1 MSFLPKSTAEVKQIL
16 TVRDLQTEQCSSF
29 LVGDQ
34 GPCPWPVATRQWE
47 KCKDI
52 DPEDLVA
59 CLDISAPL
67 SESPDASPDPQII
80 YQRTVRRGETFD
92 SAVQIL
98 TLRAKAAERDK
109 DPSFNSM
116 GAPDPIPLERKPEPA
131 KKQGRVVPF
140 PKEKRPKVRAN
151 KTPADIVKYASK
163 LLYQGQWLK
172 VLQIMYAVSKYMN
185 VKIFEHYPGKYDRKG
200 RYYYQGI
207 DKLIKLTGL
216 SGRTIRR
223 QLQWMKK
230 QGLIRLCHRGY
241 PGQGSS
247 IWELALNMKQVFAW
261 RKNPKIKTK

>member
-34 GPCPWPVATRQWE
+34 GPCPWPAATRQWE

-67 SESPDASPDPQII
+67 SESPNASPDPQVI
-80 YQRTVRRGETFD
+80 YQRPVRRGETYD
-92 SAVQIL
+92 LAVTIVRVQA
-98 TLRAKAAERDK
+98 RAAERDK
-109 DPSFNSM
+109 DPAFKS
-116 GAPDPIPLERKPEPA
+116 AALPDPDPPRGPLKPA

-151 KTPADIVKYASK
+151 KTPADIVRYASK

-207 DKLIKLTGL
+207 DNLIKLTGL
-216 SGRTIRR
+216 SRRTIRR
-223 QLQWMKK
+223 QLHWMRK
-230 QGLIRLCHRGY
+230 QGLIRLCQRGF
-241 PGQGSS
+241 PEQGASV
-247 IWELALNMKQVFAW
+247 WELPLNMKQVFAW